1 MMDIKE
7 IVNRYPTVRDYE
19 VDRSGAKELLKNA
32 EKLFRDVTLSLSD
45 EISGIRANSV
55 YSAALSAA
63 FEVISNSL
71 MQPYQD
77 REHITII
84 KNVLL
89 SSAVSVSIITKDKK
103 DD

>member
-7 IVNRYPTVRDYE
+7 IVNRYPTARDYE
-19 VDRSGAKELLKNA
+19 VDRLGAKELLKNA

-77 REHITII
+77 REHIKII

-89 SSAVSVSIITKDKK
+89 SSAVSISIIKEIKK

>member
-32 EKLFRDVTLSLSD
+32 EKLFRDVTISLSD

-77 REHITII
+77 REHIKII

-89 SSAVSVSIITKDKK
+89 SSAVSISIIEEIKK